1 MTLCALGAE
10 PYTLPDCIESKTP
23 MGVKIL
29 FERWRDR
36 EGQAWYRAELVYRN
50 TEQIR
55 ESSEL
60 TLDNPPEKYTLSF
73 EGVATNEDGMISE
86 ADFFGMFD
94 RTLAEYDHLVNE
106 YTEKKL
112 DTAA

>member
-1 MTLCALGAE
+1 MALNALGVV
-10 PYTLPDCIESKTP
+10 PYTLPDSIETKTP
-23 MGVKIL
+23 IGVKIL

-36 EGQAWYRAELVYRN
+36 EGKAWYRAELVYRS

-55 ESSEL
+55 ESSVL
-60 TLDNPPEKYTLSF
+60 TLDNPPKKYNLSF

-86 ADFFGMFD
+86 ADFFGIFD
-94 RTLAEYDHLVNE
+94 RTLAEYDNLVNE